1 MKENDA
7 LYRMLSES
15 NKELLQEGH
24 LDKYADNLVAMAKI
38 HREEGNFKDEL
49 KHLMIAFYIH
59 LSGWNA
65 RTYIDWQIVHDICF
79 VTVKLFKTKSEIRE
93 FYESVVSEDIVGDCI
108 FLPSEAFEIFL
119 NCADHIPVLVKR
131 FEDKGIIPKN

>member
-24 LDKYADNLVAMAKI
+24 LDKYADNLVTMARI

-59 LSGWNA
+59 VSGWNA
-65 RTYIDWQIVHDICF
+65 KSIVHWQIVHDI
-79 VTVKLFKTKSEIRE
+79 VSAYLKIGNSGDELKR
-93 FYESVVSEDIVGDCI
+93 FYDSVVSNDIVGPCI
-108 FLPSEAFEIFL
+108 INAEEAFAIL
-119 NCADHIPVLVKR
+119 SKCVNHIPKVVERL
-131 FEDKGIIPKN
+131 